1 MLRGKFF
8 KRKKGKK
15 ESALSFWRKNDMQ
28 YFFEKNIGVAF
39 LTTIFF
45 SKNPPGLDIVR
56 AFFRRYNFTFF
67 FFIFSYPGLSE
78 VVFRV
83 LLIIKCRE
91 FKARVYY
98 IP

>member
-15 ESALSFWRKNDMQ
+15 ESALSFWRKNAMQ
-28 YFFEKNIGVAF
+28 YFFEKNIAVAF

-45 SKNPPGLDIVR
+45 SKNPAGLDIVR

-78 VVFRV
+78 VAFRV
-83 LLIIKCRE
+83 LLIIKFRE
-91 FKARVYY
+91 FEARVC
-98 IP
+98 

>member
-45 SKNPPGLDIVR
+45 SKNP
-56 AFFRRYNFTFF
+56 
-67 FFIFSYPGLSE
+67 
-78 VVFRV
+78 
-83 LLIIKCRE
+83 
-91 FKARVYY
+91 
-98 IP
+98 

>member
-56 AFFRRYNFTFF
+56 AFFRRYTFTFF
-67 FFIFSYPGLSE
+67 FFIFSYPGPSE
-78 VVFRV
+78 GDINV
-83 LLIIKCRE
+83 LKR
-91 FKARVYY
+91 
-98 IP
+98 